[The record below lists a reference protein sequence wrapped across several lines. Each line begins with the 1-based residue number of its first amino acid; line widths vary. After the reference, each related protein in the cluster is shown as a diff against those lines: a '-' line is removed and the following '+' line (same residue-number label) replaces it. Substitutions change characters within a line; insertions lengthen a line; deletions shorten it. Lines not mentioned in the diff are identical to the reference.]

1 MKINKLLRTLYI
13 KGMRLLHGVNKNK
26 VLFESFNGKT
36 YSDNPRAI
44 SEALARLSPETELV
58 WFFRDPEAKKELL
71 PDGIRVVDMNDT
83 KKYYREL
90 ATAGTY
96 VTNFVLP
103 DIDKSKKQ
111 MFIQAWHGDRAFKKI
126 LLDATRTYVPE
137 QNEGYCDLALA
148 GSDYGEM
155 QYRSAF
161 HYTGE
166 ILREGTPRDD
176 RLVHP
181 DAAEIKALREKLG
194 IPEDTKILLYA
205 PTLRDK
211 ARDARVKQEM
221 QDIDIEATL
230 ASLESKYGCPW
241 LCLVRAHP
249 GVLGLNVGDT
259 DKKKNVSSY
268 EDMGD
273 LLLIADMLIT
283 DYSSSAGDFA
293 LLERPMVLF
302 QSDRQD
308 YIENSRALYF
318 DITTCPYFIA
328 ETQKKLESLIEGFT
342 EESIKANCAEVLKF
356 YNTTESG
363 HAAEAVAKRI
373 LAHAKKK

>member
-1 MKINKLLRTLYI
+1 MDMKKTLRALYFKYI
-13 KGMRLLHGVNKNK
+13 RLFHGVDKNK
-26 VLFESFNGKT
+26 VLFESFGGKT

-44 SEALARLSPETELV
+44 SEALARLCPETEIV
-58 WFFRDPEAKKELL
+58 WLFTDPESKKGIL
-71 PDGIRVVDMNDT
+71 PEGVRTVNITDT

-90 ATAGTY
+90 ATAGAF

-103 DIDKSKKQ
+103 DINKSKKQ

-181 DAAEIKALREKLG
+181 DASEIKALRAKLG
-194 IPEDTKILLYA
+194 ISEDTKILLYA

-211 ARDARVKQEM
+211 ARDAHVKQEM
-221 QDIDIEATL
+221 QDIDIEATI
-230 ASLESKYGCPW
+230 ASLERKYGCPW

-249 GVLGLNVGDT
+249 GVLGLNVSDS
-259 DKKKNVSSY
+259 DKKRNVSSY

-293 LLERPMVLF
+293 LLNRPLVLF

-318 DITTCPYFIA
+318 DIRTCPYFVA
-328 ETQKKLESLIEGFT
+328 ETQDELEALIDNFT
-342 EESIKANCAEVLKF
+342 DDGVRANCEAVLNF

-363 HAAEAVAKRI
+363 HTAEAVAKRI
-373 LAHAKKK
+373 LLMSIFL